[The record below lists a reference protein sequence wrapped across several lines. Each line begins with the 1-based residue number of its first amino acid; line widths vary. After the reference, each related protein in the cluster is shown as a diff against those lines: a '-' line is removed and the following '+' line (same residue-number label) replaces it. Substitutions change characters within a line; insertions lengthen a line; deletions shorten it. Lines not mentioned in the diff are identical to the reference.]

1 MNLTPT
7 ETEIPDIENTAA
19 IPTGTEIPEIVNTSV
34 VPVATEISEIVGIA
48 ADSTEDEHLVILAE
62 SLKTDEVSFIR
73 LSSDSKI
80 ELLARKGS
88 DGSVKIA
95 LGTCQSCNGSPYA
108 YYTQEENVLI
118 CNSCGNAFPI
128 EVLDQPGGGCHPIM
142 IDSSI
147 ISPVEG
153 GISLDIKGLKEYEP
167 LFAKVEKH

>member
-1 MNLTPT
+1 MKRDFIYIFLCLGALLFSACTSTGNDKKMEVLIPPD
-7 ETEIPDIENTAA
+7 TEIPNS
-19 IPTGTEIPEIVNTSV
+19 VNAPFVDTD
-34 VPVATEISEIVGIA
+34 E
-48 ADSTEDEHLVILAE
+48 EHLIIFAE
-62 SLKTDEVSFIR
+62 SLKTDVVSFIQ
-73 LSSDSKI
+73 LSPDSKI

-108 YYTQEENVLI
+108 YYTQEENFLI
-118 CNSCGNAFPI
+118 CNNCGQAFPI

-142 IDSSI
+142 IDESI